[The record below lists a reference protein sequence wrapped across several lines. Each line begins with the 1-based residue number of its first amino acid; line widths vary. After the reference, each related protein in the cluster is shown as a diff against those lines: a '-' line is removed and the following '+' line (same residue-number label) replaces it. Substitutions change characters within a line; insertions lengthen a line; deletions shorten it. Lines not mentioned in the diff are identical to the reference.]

1 MTVAI
6 CINCG
11 MQKEGSFTKCP
22 RCDFAPV
29 SDLELAYSLAFSDSN
44 FPADM
49 LAQIGEEIAR
59 TGVCPPLPEDQE
71 AAFRKKV
78 ASNRLKK
85 IVVADNLETND
96 AAAAKSEIPAK
107 DFARL
112 QRLPLLIFRLVAGA
126 DEKVDRKEL
135 AAFKNLM
142 RVPICRDTF
151 GSALFKSLIYFGSAA
166 TGDRKVHKLTDAY
179 LTQVRSI
186 LDKHLSPEQFNEFRE
201 DVLTFGSIIAA
212 ASGGLLGF
220 GNKISETEKVALYL
234 LENYFPRRASGSGE
248 YSPVLSTTTEAW
260 VQKFDGTMFKSFGF
274 RPSKTQIG
282 VYTSSIQD
290 FVARISLHNPDYLI
304 ERGEILHKT
313 STVVGLAPNDL
324 NAILSRQAPLYI
336 TLTRAALRAVSTS
349 DKAQI
354 ESALKQLAWEFHDK
368 CYRRD
373 PVSHMIE
380 LITVLAPTMMEFT
393 FETLSQMKSRREAQS
408 RGPSERPTT

>member
-11 MQKEGSFTKCP
+11 RQKEGSFSKCP

-29 SDLELAYSLAFSDSN
+29 SDLELAYSLAYSDSH
-44 FPADM
+44 FPIDM
-49 LAQIGEEIAR
+49 LARIGAEIER
-59 TGVCPPLPEDQE
+59 TGICPPLPEEQE
-71 AAFRKKV
+71 AAFQKK
-78 ASNRLKK
+78 AATYRLKN
-85 IVVADNLETND
+85 IIVADNRETNE
-96 AAAAKSEIPAK
+96 AAAAKSQIPAK
-107 DFARL
+107 DYAHL

-126 DEKVDRKEL
+126 DARVDRKEL

-151 GSALFKSLIYFGSAA
+151 DSALFKSLIYFGSA
-166 TGDRKVHKLTDAY
+166 TGGDRKIQKLTDAY
-179 LTQVRSI
+179 LTQIRSI
-186 LDKHLSPEQFNEFRE
+186 LDKRLSPEQFNEFRE

-212 ASGGLLGF
+212 ASGGLLGL
-220 GNKISETEKVALYL
+220 GNKISKAEKVALYL
-234 LENYFPRRASGSGE
+234 LESYFPRRAEASGE
-248 YSPVLSTTTEAW
+248 YSPVLSARTEAW
-260 VQKFDGTMFKSFGF
+260 VRKFDGTMFKSFGF
-274 RPSKTQIG
+274 RPSMTQIG

-290 FVARISLHNPDYLI
+290 FVARISLRRPDYLI
-304 ERGEILHKT
+304 EKGEILHKT

-324 NAILSRQAPLYI
+324 NALLTRQASLYV

-354 ESALKQLAWEFHDK
+354 ESALRQLAWELHDK

-373 PVSHMIE
+373 PAGHMIE

-393 FETLSQMKSRREAQS
+393 FETLSRMKSRR
-408 RGPSERPTT
+408 

>member
-11 MQKEGSFTKCP
+11 KHKEGSFTKCP
-22 RCDFAPV
+22 ACDFAPV

-44 FPADM
+44 LPADA
-49 LAQIGEEIAR
+49 LARIGVEIAR
-59 TGVCPPLPEDQE
+59 TGTCPPLPEDQE

-78 ASNRLKK
+78 SSYRLKK
-85 IVVADNLETND
+85 VIVADNLETND
-96 AAAAKSEIPAK
+96 AAAAKAAIPAK
-107 DFARL
+107 DFAPL

-151 GSALFKSLIYFGSAA
+151 ASPLFKSLIYFGSAA
-166 TGDRKVHKLTDAY
+166 AGDKKAHKLTDAY
-179 LTQVRSI
+179 LTQIRSI
-186 LDKHLSPEQFNEFRE
+186 LDKHLSPDQFNEFRE

-220 GNKISETEKVALYL
+220 GSKISKTEKVALYL
-234 LENYFPRRASGSGE
+234 LESYFPRRAEESGE
-248 YSPVLSTTTEAW
+248 YSPILSKVTEIW
-260 VQKFDGTMFKSFGF
+260 VQKFDRTMFKSFGF
-274 RPSKTQIG
+274 RPIKTQIG

-290 FVARISLHNPDYLI
+290 FVARISLQRPAYLI

-313 STVVGLAPNDL
+313 STVVGVAPDDL
-324 NAILSRQAPLYI
+324 NALLSKQASLYV
-336 TLTRAALRAVSTS
+336 TLTRAAMRAVSTS
-349 DKAQI
+349 DKAQV

-373 PVSHMIE
+373 PVGHMVE

-393 FETLSQMKSRREAQS
+393 FETLSRMKTRR
-408 RGPSERPTT
+408 

>member
-11 MQKEGSFTKCP
+11 RHKEGSFTKCP

-49 LAQIGEEIAR
+49 LARIGADIER
-59 TGVCPPLPEDQE
+59 TGTCPPLPEDQE
-71 AAFRKKV
+71 AAVRQKI
-78 ASNRLKK
+78 ATYRLKN
-85 IVVADNLETND
+85 IVIADNRETNE
-96 AAAAKSEIPAK
+96 AAAAKSEIPPK
-107 DFARL
+107 DYAHL

-135 AAFKNLM
+135 KAFKNLM

-151 GSALFKSLIYFGSAA
+151 DSTLFKSLIYFGSAA
-166 TGDRKVHKLTDAY
+166 AGDRKFHRLNDAY
-179 LTQVRSI
+179 LTQTRSI
-186 LDKHLSPEQFNEFRE
+186 LDKYLSPEQFNEFRE

-212 ASGGLLGF
+212 ASGGLLGL
-220 GNKISETEKVALYL
+220 GNKISKQEKVALYL
-234 LENYFPRRASGSGE
+234 LEGYFPRRASGSGE
-248 YSPVLSTTTEAW
+248 YSPVLSTATEAW

-274 RPSKTQIG
+274 RPAKTQIG
-282 VYTSSIQD
+282 VYISSIQD
-290 FVARISLHNPDYLI
+290 FVARISLHRPAYLI

-324 NAILSRQAPLYI
+324 AQRLSKQAPLYV
-336 TLTRAALRAVSTS
+336 TLTHAALRAVSTS
-349 DKAQI
+349 DKAQV

-373 PVSHMIE
+373 PLGHMIE

-393 FETLSQMKSRREAQS
+393 FETLSRMKPRR
-408 RGPSERPTT
+408 

>member
-11 MQKEGSFTKCP
+11 RHKEGSFTKCP

-44 FPADM
+44 FPPDALARIGAD
-49 LAQIGEEIAR
+49 IAK
-59 TGVCPPLPEDQE
+59 TGTCPPLPEDQE

-78 ASNRLKK
+78 ATYKLKN
-85 IVVADNLETND
+85 IVVADNRETNE
-96 AAAAKSEIPAK
+96 AAAAKSEIPAE
-107 DFARL
+107 DFAHL
-112 QRLPLLIFRLVAGA
+112 QRLPLLVFRLVAGA
-126 DEKVDRKEL
+126 DAKVDRKEL

-151 GSALFKSLIYFGSAA
+151 GSPLFKSLIYFGSAA
-166 TGDRKVHKLTDAY
+166 SGDRKAQKLTDAY
-179 LTQVRSI
+179 LTQIRSI

-212 ASGGLLGF
+212 ASGGVLGL
-220 GNKISETEKVALYL
+220 GNKVSKAEKVALYL
-234 LENYFPRRASGSGE
+234 LESYFPSRASASGE
-248 YSPVLSTTTEAW
+248 YSPVLSATTEAW
-260 VQKFDGTMFKSFGF
+260 VRKFDGTMFKSFGF

-282 VYTSSIQD
+282 VYTSSVQD
-290 FVARISLHNPDYLI
+290 FVAKISLHRPDYLI

-313 STVVGLAPNDL
+313 STVVGLAPDDL
-324 NAILSRQAPLYI
+324 NALLSKQAPLYV
-336 TLTRAALRAVSTS
+336 TLTRSALRAVSAS
-349 DKAQI
+349 DKAQV

-373 PVSHMIE
+373 PVGHVIE

-393 FETLSQMKSRREAQS
+393 FETLSRMKSRR
-408 RGPSERPTT
+408 

>member
-11 MQKEGSFTKCP
+11 KQKEGSFTKCP

-29 SDLELAYSLAFSDSN
+29 SDLELAYSLAYSDSHY
-44 FPADM
+44 PADM
-49 LAQIGEEIAR
+49 LARIGAEIAR
-59 TGVCPPLPEDQE
+59 TGNCPPLPEDEE
-71 AAFRKKV
+71 AAFQKEV
-78 ASNRLKK
+78 ATYRLKN
-85 IVVADNLETND
+85 IIVADNRETNE
-96 AAAAKSEIPAK
+96 AAAAKSRIPAK
-107 DFARL
+107 DYAHL

-126 DEKVDRKEL
+126 DAKVDRKEL
-135 AAFKNLM
+135 ATFKNLM

-151 GSALFKSLIYFGSAA
+151 GDPLFKSLIYFGSAA
-166 TGDRKVHKLTDAY
+166 GGDRKIQKLTDAY
-179 LTQVRSI
+179 LTQTRSI

-212 ASGGLLGF
+212 ASGGLLGL
-220 GNKISETEKVALYL
+220 GNKVSETEKVALYL
-234 LENYFPRRASGSGE
+234 LESYFPPRAAGSGE
-248 YSPVLSTTTEAW
+248 YSPVLSTMTEVW

-290 FVARISLHNPDYLI
+290 FIARISLHKPDYLI
-304 ERGEILHKT
+304 ERGEIVHKT

-324 NAILSRQAPLYI
+324 NALLSKQASLYV

-354 ESALKQLAWEFHDK
+354 ESALRQLAWEFHDK

-373 PVSHMIE
+373 PLGHMIE

-393 FETLSQMKSRREAQS
+393 FETLSRMKARR
-408 RGPSERPTT
+408 

>member
-11 MQKEGSFTKCP
+11 GHKEGSFTKCP

-29 SDLELAYSLAFSDSN
+29 SNLELAYSLAFSDSN
-44 FPADM
+44 LPVEA
-49 LAQIGEEIAR
+49 LAQLGDEIAR
-59 TGVCPPLPEDQE
+59 TGTCPPLPAAQE
-71 AAFRKKV
+71 ADFQKQVARYRLRKV
-78 ASNRLKK
+78 
-85 IVVADNLETND
+85 IVADNLETNE
-96 AAAAKSEIPAK
+96 AAAAKARIPAK
-107 DFARL
+107 DYAHL

-126 DEKVDRKEL
+126 DAKVDRKEL
-135 AAFKNLM
+135 QALKNLM

-151 GSALFKSLIYFGSAA
+151 ASHLFKSLIYFGSTA
-166 TGDRKVHKLTDAY
+166 TGAKKVQSLSDAY
-179 LTQVRSI
+179 LTQIRSI
-186 LDKHLSPEQFNEFRE
+186 LDKHLSPEQFNEFGE

-212 ASGGLLGF
+212 ASGGVLGF
-220 GNKISETEKVALYL
+220 GNKISKEEKVALYL
-234 LENYFPRRASGSGE
+234 LESYFPRRTADKGE
-248 YSPVLSTTTEAW
+248 YSPVLSATTEAW

-290 FVARISLHNPDYLI
+290 FVARSSLRKPDYLI

-324 NAILSRQAPLYI
+324 NALLSKQSALYV
-336 TLTRAALRAVSTS
+336 TLTRAAMRAVATS

-373 PVSHMIE
+373 PMGHMVE
-380 LITVLAPTMMEFT
+380 LINVLAPKMMEFT
-393 FETLSQMKSRREAQS
+393 FETLSRMKARR
-408 RGPSERPTT
+408 

>member
-11 MQKEGSFTKCP
+11 RQKKGSFTRCP

-29 SDLELAYSLAFSDSN
+29 SDLELAYSLAYSDSHY
-44 FPADM
+44 PPDM
-49 LAQIGEEIAR
+49 LARIGGDIES
-59 TGVCPPLPEDQE
+59 TGICPPLPQDEEVSFQ
-71 AAFRKKV
+71 KKV
-78 ASNRLKK
+78 ATYRLKN
-85 IVVADNLETND
+85 IVVADNRETNE

-107 DFARL
+107 DYAHL

-126 DEKVDRKEL
+126 DAKVDRKEL

-151 GSALFKSLIYFGSAA
+151 GSPLFKSLIYFGSGPR
-166 TGDRKVHKLTDAY
+166 GDRQIHKLNDAY
-179 LTQVRSI
+179 LTQTRSI

-212 ASGGLLGF
+212 ASGGFLGL
-220 GNKISETEKVALYL
+220 GNKISEAEKLALYL
-234 LENYFPRRASGSGE
+234 LESYFPRRAEGSGE
-248 YSPVLSTTTEAW
+248 YTPVLSTTTEAW
-260 VQKFDGTMFKSFGF
+260 VRKFDGTLFKSFGF
-274 RPSKTQIG
+274 RPSMTQIG

-290 FVARISLHNPDYLI
+290 FVARISLRKPDYLI

-324 NAILSRQAPLYI
+324 NALLSKQAPLYV
-336 TLTRAALRAVSTS
+336 TLTRRALRAVSSS

-354 ESALKQLAWEFHDK
+354 EAALRQLAWEFHDK

-373 PVSHMIE
+373 PLGHMIE
-380 LITVLAPTMMEFT
+380 LITVLAPMMMEFT
-393 FETLSQMKSRREAQS
+393 FETLSLMKSRR
-408 RGPSERPTT
+408 